1 MFFMPR
7 LTTGPERPMLE
18 HMLDRN
24 RQAVIDCARGL
35 SEVDARRR
43 LVASL
48 TTPIGLVKHAATA
61 ERIWFQRVLGG
72 LGEFECDGYAT
83 GDDGSFVVADDE
95 TLEDV
100 IAEFQRASERF
111 PRDRRRAGT
120 RRRQVG
126 APRGRCHPAVRLPAA
141 DRGLRPARRA
151 RRHPAGADHRRALE
165 FVVGLA
171 GAALTRPLTRG
182 SPVQL
187 VNAHPPQGRR

>member
-100 IAEFQRASERF
+100 IAEFQRASERSREIAAGLELDDVKWE
-111 PRDRRRAGT
+111 PRAGDVT
-120 RRRQVG
+120 LRFVYLLLTEDFARHAGHGDILREQIT
-126 APRGRCHPAVRLPAA
+126 AGR
-141 DRGLRPARRA
+141 
-151 RRHPAGADHRRALE
+151 
-165 FVVGLA
+165 
-171 GAALTRPLTRG
+171 
-182 SPVQL
+182 
-187 VNAHPPQGRR
+187 